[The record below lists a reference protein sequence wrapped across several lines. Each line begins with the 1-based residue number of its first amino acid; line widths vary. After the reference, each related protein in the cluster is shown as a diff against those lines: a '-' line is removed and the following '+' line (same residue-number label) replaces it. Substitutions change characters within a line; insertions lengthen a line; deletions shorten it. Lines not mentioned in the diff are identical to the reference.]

1 MTGQTTTLEPLGA
14 IDEVS
19 AEPRARRECSA
30 TADGSSGWVQSWDL
44 SVGVDGPGARLAVF
58 LADCPRGCDD
68 CGRDDRDDR
77 ESPESVETS
86 IEAIQRLV
94 REHGTVVASSVRAFT
109 TDTGVVTASAA
120 RGFTASGREPLA
132 QPAFTRRIL
141 QAAHA
146 ASLHTALDT
155 SGFLGDRADDE
166 LLDAADLV
174 LLDVRGGSDEG
185 HRQVTGRP
193 LRPTLEF
200 ARRLAQR
207 GQATWMRY
215 VLVPGHSDQVDEVE
229 AFMGAVRGLDNV
241 QRIDVVPFDEPGVLR
256 CERFDP
262 ALSLRRLPR
271 AIPELIDSVRA
282 RMAHAGLPVR

>member
-1 MTGQTTTLEPLGA
+1 VFTTGQGTTLEPLAA
-14 IDEVS
+14 IDE
-19 AEPRARRECSA
+19 APAARRARRECSA
-30 TADGSSGWVQSWDL
+30 FADGSAGWVQSWDL

-58 LADCPRGCDD
+58 LADCPGGCDD
-68 CGRDDRDDR
+68 CGRDDRDSRDG
-77 ESPESVETS
+77 VETS

-109 TDTGVVTASAA
+109 TDTGVTTASAA
-120 RGFTASGREPLA
+120 RGFTASGREPLQ

-141 QAAHA
+141 QAAQA

-155 SGFLGDRADDE
+155 NGFLGERADDA

-174 LLDVRGGSDEG
+174 LLDVRGGTDAG
-185 HRQVTGRP
+185 HGKVTGRS
-193 LRPTLEF
+193 LRPTLDF

-215 VLVPGHSDQVDEVE
+215 VLVPGHTDQVDEVE

-241 QRIDVVPFDEPGVLR
+241 QRIDIVPFDEPGVLR
-256 CERFDP
+256 CERFNP
-262 ALSLRRLPR
+262 ALSLRHLPR

>member
-1 MTGQTTTLEPLGA
+1 VFTTGPGTTLEPLPA
-14 IDEVS
+14 TDE
-19 AEPRARRECSA
+19 APAAPRARRECIA
-30 TADGSSGWVQSWDL
+30 VADGSAGWVQSWDL

-58 LADCPRGCDD
+58 LADCPRGCED
-68 CGRDDRDDR
+68 CRNDDR
-77 ESPESVETS
+77 ESRDGVETS

-94 REHGTVVASSVRAFT
+94 REHGTVGASSVRAFT

-120 RGFTASGREPLA
+120 RGFTASGREPLQ

-141 QAAHA
+141 QAAQA

-155 SGFLGDRADDE
+155 NGFLGERADDA

-174 LLDVRGGSDEG
+174 LLDVRGGSEEG
-185 HRQVTGRP
+185 HRQVTGRS
-193 LRPTLEF
+193 LRPTLDF

-215 VLVPGHSDQVDEVE
+215 VLVPGHTDQVDEVE

-241 QRIDVVPFDEPGVLR
+241 QRIDIVPFDEPGVLR
-256 CERFDP
+256 CERFNP
-262 ALSLRRLPR
+262 ALSLRHLPR